1 MEESLNY
8 TEEQR
13 KLHLETL
20 QSQTTLV
27 MIPALTFLSLLL
39 VTGVIGNSLV
49 LLVYW
54 RKRSKTPEKVF
65 ILVVAV
71 YDLLT
76 NAITIPGEMYESL
89 NDWDFDHPTVCRIQ
103 QYIS

>member
-1 MEESLNY
+1 
-8 TEEQR
+8 
-13 KLHLETL
+13 
-20 QSQTTLV
+20 

-39 VTGVIGNSLV
+39 VTGVIGSSLV

-71 YDLLT
+71 YDLLI
-76 NAITIPGEMYESL
+76 NSITIPGEIYQSL

-103 QYIS
+103 QYFSASVVIGSGLVLVAIAGTRYVV